1 MKTGKLRLLM
11 VAVLVGLLV
20 TVAHSQWV
28 GPPDGP
34 PAQSDKRVIFLA
46 SDFRNGGVV
55 GVYRSFERAAKLLGW
70 QVRAL
75 DGRGDADE
83 LRRITDLALEAAP
96 DGVVLGG
103 FGLAA
108 LGTPPALLQQ
118 RDIPVVGWHA
128 GDQPGPTEWL
138 FSNVTTDPLVV
149 ADMAADMVIG
159 DEPIGVVIFNDSQ
172 FAIATTKAMRMAE
185 RVDACPHCKVLSIE
199 DLAISRASA
208 ELDARVEQLQR
219 RFGAAWTHTLAI
231 NDVYFDH
238 IHLPLA
244 RLGRKDIL
252 LVSAGDGSSKALGR
266 IHSGLSQ
273 QIATVAEPLGAHG
286 WQLVDELNR
295 AFAGQPPSG
304 FVGQPLLI
312 TAQVLRESENIS
324 IELDTSHEEAY
335 LRLWRP
341 RVGR

>member
-1 MKTGKLRLLM
+1 MKTGLLRYLLF
-11 VAVLVGLLV
+11 AGLIGLLA
-20 TVAHSQWV
+20 TVAHSEWV
-28 GPPDGP
+28 GPARGP
-34 PAQSDKRVIFLA
+34 AAQPDKRVIFLA

-75 DGRGDADE
+75 DGRGDAEE
-83 LRRITDLALEAAP
+83 LRRLTDQALESKP

-103 FGLAA
+103 FGLEV
-108 LGTPPALLQQ
+108 LGEPPALLRQN
-118 RDIPVVGWHA
+118 DIPVVGWHA
-128 GDQPGPTEWL
+128 SDHPGPTEWL
-138 FSNVTTDPLVV
+138 FSNITTDPLVV
-149 ADMAADMVIG
+149 ADLAAGLVIG

-172 FAIATTKAMRMAE
+172 FAIATAKALRMAE
-185 RVDACPHCKVLSIE
+185 RVAACPHCRVLSIE

-208 ELDARVEQLQR
+208 EVGPRVEQLQQ

-238 IHLPLA
+238 MHLPLT
-244 RLGRKDIL
+244 RLGRKDIR

-266 IHSGLSQ
+266 IYSGISQ

-295 AFAGQPPSG
+295 AFAGEPPSG

-312 TAQVLRESENIS
+312 TTEVLRESESIT
-324 IELDTSHEEAY
+324 IELDTSHEESY

-341 RVGR
+341 D